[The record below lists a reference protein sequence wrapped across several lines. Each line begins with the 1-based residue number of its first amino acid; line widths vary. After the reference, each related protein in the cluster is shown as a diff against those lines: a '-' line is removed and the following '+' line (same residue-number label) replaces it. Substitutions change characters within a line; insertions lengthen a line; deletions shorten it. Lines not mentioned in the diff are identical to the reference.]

1 MPAEFEPH
9 AATWLA
15 WPHNPETWP
24 DCLGAAEREFSE
36 LVAAL
41 LTSEPV
47 HVLAQS
53 EAHRDHV
60 AKQIRGVAE
69 IHIVPSDDSWLRDIG
84 PTFVRD
90 AEELVALDWTFNSW
104 GGKYPPWEADDA
116 VASAVAAL
124 AGTRCLRSELVLE
137 GGSLEVDG
145 RGTLLAT
152 RSSLL
157 DPKRNA
163 ALTHVELERS
173 LASLLGV
180 QHVIWL
186 EAELAGDD
194 TDSHI
199 DNIAR
204 FVAPGR
210 VVYARETNESDA
222 NYEALTTMKRALEA
236 ARDAHGRALELVP
249 LPMPPALEADGSRLP
264 ASYAN
269 FYIANR
275 VVCVPAFQAPSDRQA
290 LSILTALFPGREVVA
305 VPARALVRGLGTLHC
320 LTQQQPR

>member
-24 DCLGAAEREFSE
+24 DCLEAAEREFAK
-36 LVAAL
+36 LVAEL
-41 LTSEPV
+41 ITSEPV
-47 HVLAQS
+47 HVLAQN

-60 AKQIRGVAE
+60 AKQIRGGAE
-69 IHIVPSDDSWLRDIG
+69 IHIVPSDDSWMRDIG

-90 AEELVALDWTFNSW
+90 ADELVALDWTFNSW
-104 GGKYPPWEADDA
+104 GGKYPPWERDDA

-124 AGTRCLRSELVLE
+124 AGTRCLRPELVLE

-163 ALTHVELERS
+163 ALGQAELERT
-173 LASLLGV
+173 LGMLLGV

-186 EAELAGDD
+186 EAQLAGDD
-194 TDSHI
+194 TDAHI

-204 FVAPGR
+204 FVAPNR
-210 VVYARETNESDA
+210 VAYAHDP
-222 NYEALTTMKRALEA
+222 ALAGVEHSLRA
-236 ARDAHGRALELVP
+236 ARDAHGQTLDLVP
-249 LPMPPALEADGSRLP
+249 LPMPPRIETDDGPLP

-275 VVCVPAFQAPSDRQA
+275 IVCVPQFEEATDREA
-290 LSILTALFPGREVVA
+290 LSILSELFPDRDVLGIPSRS
-305 VPARALVRGLGTLHC
+305 LVRGLGSLHC
-320 LTQQQPR
+320 LTQQQPS